1 MTELVPVPREQNSSP
16 AAASVAEP
24 RLVAAELRLLVGTAV
39 ALGAAT
45 VLNAKDAAT
54 AWNAKHQCP

>member
-1 MTELVPVPREQNSSP
+1 MTELVPREQNSRP

-24 RLVAAELRLLVGTAV
+24 RLAAAELLLLVGTAV

-54 AWNAKHQCP
+54 VLNAKNQCS